1 MSCFSGGSHQ
11 RLFILLQGTF
21 ADYLEM
27 YIQFG
32 YVFLFSA
39 AYPLAA
45 FWALLNNIIEIR
57 SDAFKLCR
65 LFQRPFFESAS
76 SIGAWQVRDIAISIV
91 IMPVKQNIL
100 ALF

>member
-1 MSCFSGGSHQ
+1 M
-11 RLFILLQGTF
+11 RLIFFKGTF

-45 FWALLNNIIEIR
+45 FWALLNNLIEIR

-65 LFQRPFFESAS
+65 LHQRPFFESAS
-76 SIGAWQVRDIAISIV
+76 SIGAWQVRFQLSSI
-91 IMPVKQNIL
+91 NIRSGGL
-100 ALF
+100 IPLHIW